1 MADYITL
8 TKLTWGKS
16 GVWERFV
23 LRVYERKN
31 GVRNI
36 EFVKFLEHFDIKLL
50 YSSQV
55 TNWIKWYFSC
65 FVLNWINLKSF
76 FLVFIEMQSTCITIC
91 IMSCAKY
98 RDMYRL
104 EKASPRPY
112 ELQHIFS
119 LQQMR
124 LYITVFL
131 FCCQNFK
138 INVSLCNTLASNI
151 FFITFKY

>member
-55 TNWIKWYFSC
+55 TN
-65 FVLNWINLKSF
+65 
-76 FLVFIEMQSTCITIC
+76 
-91 IMSCAKY
+91 
-98 RDMYRL
+98 
-104 EKASPRPY
+104 
-112 ELQHIFS
+112 
-119 LQQMR
+119 
-124 LYITVFL
+124 
-131 FCCQNFK
+131 
-138 INVSLCNTLASNI
+138 
-151 FFITFKY
+151 